1 MTSRTDDYLAI
12 MERTM
17 RAWAAPPV
25 TAPPAAAQ
33 TSYTTPGGP
42 SNPAAA
48 AASSSNSGSVVGV
61 EKSQRVLQFIAQN
74 RNPGT
79 SRAYET
85 GWKGFASYLLREGVS
100 ESAITAWD
108 VADYLRERVE
118 VQGVAASTM
127 GGDRAAIADRL
138 KHTPLKDVVH
148 HRVVADMMAVL
159 RTQAAPSRPKQHM
172 SAELMREMLLAHEK
186 AGPSGKANAWLRER
200 DLFLMLI
207 MMMAFL
213 RESEAVA
220 LTRKDV
226 LLKKLRVDGK
236 ERSVLHVY
244 VARSKTDQAGE
255 GHVVLLGANDA
266 DPLCCPVRRFR
277 RYTAV
282 LDEHAKGAETFF
294 PKVDGGAMA
303 AGTPCGIVQR
313 AVREANEEAERQ
325 GCGQERWGDPESYGS
340 HSLRR
345 GGVTTARAN
354 GVSMLDIQ
362 KHGRWKS
369 LTVFSYVG
377 STAAEQ
383 LAVTNSF
390 LAANQAPAT
399 VEDQIPSDHA
409 HALRAAAAGSAAKTG
424 RGVKRAAAAVA
435 SAAMSVDERVEDELL
450 EAACDQG
457 WRESDEEQSDGEER
471 QKGGRR
477 QPGRGAKKSRS
488 GVKGQNKKH

>member
-1 MTSRTDDYLAI
+1 MSDRTTDYLSI
-12 MERTM
+12 MERTL
-17 RAWAAPPV
+17 RAWSAQPLLAPM
-25 TAPPAAAQ
+25 ASAAQ
-33 TSYTTPGGP
+33 ITYTTTAV
-42 SNPAAA
+42 PAAA
-48 AASSSNSGSVVGV
+48 AATGSSAAPG

-74 RNPGT
+74 RNAGT
-79 SRAYET
+79 SRAYEQ
-85 GWKGFASYLLREGVS
+85 GWKGFASYLRREGVG
-100 ESAITAWD
+100 EDAITPWD
-108 VADYLRERVE
+108 VADYLRERVQ

-138 KHTPLKDVVH
+138 KHTPLKHVVH
-148 HRVVADMMAVL
+148 DGVVADMMAVL
-159 RTQAAPSRPKQHM
+159 RTQAAPSRPKQHV
-172 SAELMREMLLAHEK
+172 SAELMREMLLSHEK
-186 AGPSGKANAWLRER
+186 AAPSGRANAWLRER
-200 DLFLMLI
+200 DLFLMLL

-213 RESEAVA
+213 REGEAVA

-236 ERSVLHVY
+236 EKWVLHVY

-255 GHVVLLGANDA
+255 GHVVLLGANDD

-277 RYTAV
+277 RYAAV
-282 LDEHAKGAETFF
+282 LDEHAHGTEAFF
-294 PKVDGGAMA
+294 PKIDGGAMA

-313 AVREANEEAERQ
+313 AVREANDEAERQ
-325 GCGQERWGDPESYGS
+325 GCGQERWGDPDSYGS

-377 STAAEQ
+377 TTAAEQ

-390 LAANQAPAT
+390 LAANR
-399 VEDQIPSDHA
+399 VETADDQIPSDHA
-409 HALRAAAAGSAAKTG
+409 HALRAAGAKAG
-424 RGVKRAAAAVA
+424 RGVKRAAAAL
-435 SAAMSVDERVEDELL
+435 AAAALSVDERVEDELL

-457 WRESDEEQSDGEER
+457 WRESDDEEQSDGEER
-471 QKGGRR
+471 PKASRR
-477 QPGRGAKKSRS
+477 QPGRGAKKNQA
-488 GVKGQNKKH
+488 KDQNKKRKHK

>member
-1 MTSRTDDYLAI
+1 MSSRTDDYLAV
-12 MERTM
+12 MERAM
-17 RAWAAPPV
+17 RAFAAPPQPALV
-25 TAPPAAAQ
+25 LSPQPTWPVANSAATVERTSSVSSATAP
-33 TSYTTPGGP
+33 
-42 SNPAAA
+42 
-48 AASSSNSGSVVGV
+48 SSG
-61 EKSQRVLQFIAQN
+61 EKSTRVLQFIAQN

-85 GWKGFASYLLREGVS
+85 GWRGFASYLRREGVA
-100 ESAITAWD
+100 EDAISPWD

-127 GGDRAAIADRL
+127 GGDRAAIADKL
-138 KHTPLKDVVH
+138 KHTPLRDVVQ
-148 HRVVADMMAVL
+148 HRVVAEMMAVL

-172 SAELMREMLLAHEK
+172 SAELMREMLQTHEA
-186 AGPSGKANAWLRER
+186 AGPSGRVNAWLKER
-200 DLFLMLI
+200 DLFLMLL

-236 ERSVLHVY
+236 EKMVLHVY
-244 VARSKTDQAGE
+244 VQRSKTDQAGE
-255 GHVVLLGANDA
+255 GYVVLLGANDA

-277 RYTAV
+277 RYCKV
-282 LDEHAKGAETFF
+282 LDEHAGGADVLF

-313 AVREANEEAERQ
+313 AVREANEEAARQ
-325 GCGQERWGDPESYGS
+325 GCGEERWGDPDAYGS

-377 STAAEQ
+377 TTAAEQ

-390 LAANQAPAT
+390 LAANQVEPAGGE
-399 VEDQIPSDHA
+399 VPSDAA
-409 HALRAAAAGSAAKTG
+409 HALRAAGAKSGG

-435 SAAMSVDERVEDELL
+435 AAALSVDERVEDGLL

-457 WRESDEEQSDGEER
+457 WRESDEEEQSDSESQGQR
-471 QKGGRR
+471 RRSPRARRSTAGRKATSQKGKKKARR
-477 QPGRGAKKSRS
+477 
-488 GVKGQNKKH
+488 

>member
-1 MTSRTDDYLAI
+1 MSSRMDDYIAI
-12 MERTM
+12 MERAM
-17 RAWAAPPV
+17 RAV
-25 TAPPAAAQ
+25 TAPQ
-33 TSYTTPGGP
+33 
-42 SNPAAA
+42 PAAA
-48 AASSSNSGSVVGV
+48 ASRQIVHVPQPASSAATTPLAPPSGD
-61 EKSQRVLQFIAQN
+61 KAQRVLQYIAQN

-85 GWKGFASYLLREGVS
+85 GWKGFTSYLQREGLS
-100 ESAITAWD
+100 EDAISPWD

-118 VQGVAASTM
+118 VQGVAAATM

-138 KHTPLKDVVH
+138 KHTALKDVVH
-148 HRVVADMMAVL
+148 HRVVAEMMAVL

-172 SAELMREMLLAHEK
+172 SAELMRELLQTHDA
-186 AGPSGKANAWLRER
+186 AGPSGKANAWLKER
-200 DLFLMLI
+200 DLFLMLL

-213 RESEAVA
+213 REGEAVA

-236 ERSVLHVY
+236 ERLVLHVY
-244 VARSKTDQAGE
+244 VARSKTDQIGA

-277 RYTAV
+277 RYTKV
-282 LDEHAKGAETFF
+282 LDEHAGGAEVLF

-303 AGTPCGIVQR
+303 PGTPCGIVQR
-313 AVREANEEAERQ
+313 AVREANDEAERQ
-325 GCGQERWGDPESYGS
+325 GCGAERWGDPDTYGS

-377 STAAEQ
+377 TTPAEQ

-390 LAANQAPAT
+390 LAANQAEPQADE
-399 VEDQIPSDHA
+399 VPSDDA
-409 HALRAAAAGSAAKTG
+409 HALRAAGSGKKTG
-424 RGVKRAAAAVA
+424 RGVKRSAAAVA
-435 SAAMSVDERVEDELL
+435 AAALSVDERVEDQLL
-450 EAACDQG
+450 DAACDQG
-457 WRESDEEQSDGEER
+457 WRESDEEEQSDDER
-471 QKGGRR
+471 PGRERR
-477 QPGRGAKKSRS
+477 QPKRSAKAAAKR
-488 GVKGQNKKH
+488 KKAKV

>member
-1 MTSRTDDYLAI
+1 MSIHRTDEHLAV
-12 MERTM
+12 MERAM
-17 RAWAAPPV
+17 RLWSAPPQA
-25 TAPPAAAQ
+25 TPPAASSA
-33 TSYTTPGGP
+33 PV
-42 SNPAAA
+42 AAA
-48 AASSSNSGSVVGV
+48 AASASRTSSVVSSSGTSTPATAGAAAS
-61 EKSQRVLQFIAQN
+61 KSQRVLQYISQN
-74 RNPGT
+74 RNAGT

-85 GWKGFASYLLREGVS
+85 AWRGFASYLRREGVA
-100 ESAITAWD
+100 EDAITAWD

-118 VQGVAASTM
+118 VQGVAASTV

-138 KHTPLKDVVH
+138 KHTPLKDVVQS
-148 HRVVADMMAVL
+148 RVVADMMGVL

-172 SAELMREMLLAHEK
+172 SAELMREMLQTHEA
-186 AGPSGKANAWLRER
+186 AGASGKANAWLRER
-200 DLFLMLI
+200 DLFLMLL

-226 LLKKLRVDGK
+226 LLKKLRVDGV
-236 ERSVLHVY
+236 ERQVLHVY

-277 RYTAV
+277 RYAKV
-282 LDEHAKGAETFF
+282 LAEHAVGAEALF

-313 AVREANEEAERQ
+313 AVREANEEASRQ
-325 GCGQERWGDPESYGS
+325 GCGEERWGDPDSYGS

-377 STAAEQ
+377 TTPAEQ

-390 LAANQAPAT
+390 LAANQAPAAA
-399 VEDQIPSDHA
+399 EDEVPSDQA
-409 HALRAAAAGSAAKTG
+409 HALRAAGAKSG

-435 SAAMSVDERVEDELL
+435 AAAVSVDERVEDGLL

-457 WRESDEEQSDGEER
+457 WRESDEEPQSDGD
-471 QKGGRR
+471 
-477 QPGRGAKKSRS
+477 
-488 GVKGQNKKH
+488 